1 MNFPTDASRRNRS
14 STVPPP
20 ARALKCLVL
29 ALLAMIGT
37 ACATD
42 RHLQRLDASFEA
54 GWRPS
59 KGYCTF
65 GGETPALSA
74 WCAELNF
81 GAEGLEVI
89 ARAVNEDVLRLAGGR
104 PLACTDHVAQVSRQ
118 FAAYPD
124 YKVTEL
130 YSCNANPPVE
140 NGRAVCHVSLM
151 VTSATGARVVLDNG
165 HVLAPAL
172 TGGVAP
178 YAEFVKLVDRNW
190 TGETPAWAA
199 LAAR

>member
-1 MNFPTDASRRNRS
+1 MSIKRNLNAVFAVATVLSASGCVTMPS
-14 STVPPP
+14 
-20 ARALKCLVL
+20 A
-29 ALLAMIGT
+29 
-37 ACATD
+37 
-42 RHLQRLDASFEA
+42 QELDAKFAA

-59 KGYCTF
+59 KSYCAF

-74 WCAELNF
+74 WCAEVNF

-89 ARAVNEDVLRLAGGR
+89 ARAVNDEVLTRAGGQ
-104 PLACTDHVAQVSRQ
+104 PLVCTDHVAQVRQ
-118 FAAYPD
+118 GFAGYPG

-130 YSCNANPPVE
+130 YSCDANPPME

-165 HVLAPAL
+165 HVLDPAA

-178 YAEFVKLVDRNW
+178 YREFAQLVDRNW
-190 TGETPAWAA
+190 TGETPAWVA
-199 LAAR
+199 LASR